1 MVKEFLH
8 VNIKLSFLDHNIE
21 NGVHTIWSSIF
32 TVFLTKNKRINW
44 LFFSTETCDSYG
56 IFALKSQTTLFFQV
70 MSHWKGYR
78 AVCISEEHSQHPRA
92 NGSLSLTSPWAGFSI
107 QENEAVFSCLV
118 F

>member
-1 MVKEFLH
+1 MVFILYGHLSLQFFL
-8 VNIKLSFLDHNIE
+8 L
-21 NGVHTIWSSIF
+21 
-32 TVFLTKNKRINW
+32 KNKHINW

-56 IFALKSQTTLFFQV
+56 IFALKSQTTLFFQM

-92 NGSLSLTSPWAGFSI
+92 NVSLTLTSPWAGFSI
-107 QENEAVFSCLV
+107 QENEAVFNCLV